1 MATCTARKQTG
12 VEASITRGE
21 IMSLPKSGK
30 KQIVLAT
37 KQTEC
42 EVDMNFNFLNAGFRS
57 FSAVLV
63 FHSFLELFIDHD
75 QWMRLIFDTVNDV

>member
-1 MATCTARKQTG
+1 MATCTAREQTG

-21 IMSLPKSGK
+21 IMNSQRVEKKK

-57 FSAVLV
+57 FKV
-63 FHSFLELFIDHD
+63 
-75 QWMRLIFDTVNDV
+75 